1 MATPPIPAAPDYLAL
16 PGLVTAGVAARPS
29 RGDGPAVLQIEA
41 VVVRPPTGC
50 PACGGG
56 LHAHDTRAL
65 EVADEPRHGRP
76 VRLRVTYRRYR
87 CVACGA
93 SCTDVPDILAAGRR
107 MTRRL
112 AAYVE
117 ARVGTISIGRLA
129 AETGLAASSVAG
141 LVAARLDALEAAC
154 RPRAAAVLGI
164 DEVHLGRAAVG
175 VAGHDRKRGLLVITA
190 PEGNRVLAVG
200 ADTRRATVEA
210 ELRGLADLDCVTLVT
225 MDMTPHYR
233 DAVRAVL
240 PAATIVADRW
250 HVQKLFVAAAQ
261 EARKRF
267 LRTAPAAER
276 PRLKEQHTLVGRRR
290 HALADGE
297 RRALDG
303 LLAAAPLLAEA
314 YRLKEG
320 FGAIYDRCHSSSAAI
335 DAYDAWLR
343 SFPSPD
349 DDPDSAASRLA
360 RDVGA
365 LFAGPIAAVEAWL
378 VEVFAWFDAQAGAH
392 GARPSQGHA
401 ENRNRWLKDLY
412 RAGNGLSL
420 ATLRRRAVYG
430 AGDRRHLAPREAG
443 DRPAAARCQAA

>member
-1 MATPPIPAAPDYLAL
+1 M
-16 PGLVTAGVAARPS
+16 
-29 RGDGPAVLQIEA
+29 
-41 VVVRPPTGC
+41 
-50 PACGGG
+50 
-56 LHAHDTRAL
+56 
-65 EVADEPRHGRP
+65 
-76 VRLRVTYRRYR
+76 
-87 CVACGA
+87 
-93 SCTDVPDILAAGRR
+93 
-107 MTRRL
+107 
-112 AAYVE
+112 
-117 ARVGTISIGRLA
+117 IS
-129 AETGLAASSVAG
+129 
-141 LVAARLDALEAAC
+141 
-154 RPRAAAVLGI
+154 
-164 DEVHLGRAAVG
+164 
-175 VAGHDRKRGLLVITA
+175 A

-210 ELRGLADLDCVTLVT
+210 ELRGLADLDQVRIVT

-250 HVQKLFVAAAQ
+250 HVQKLFVVAAQ

-290 HALADGE
+290 HALADVE
-297 RRALDG
+297 RRALDR

-343 SFPSPD
+343 SFPQAD

-360 RDVGA
+360 RDLAA

-378 VEVFAWFDAQAGAH
+378 VEVFALVRRALRRQRSTPLAGPRREPQPLAQGSVPGGQRAVAGDAAPAGGVRRRPAPS
-392 GARPSQGHA
+392 GAAGRRRSAGRGTVPSG
-401 ENRNRWLKDLY
+401 LTG
-412 RAGNGLSL
+412 AGLR
-420 ATLRRRAVYG
+420 TRRRARRSRDGHLLAAG
-430 AGDRRHLAPREAG
+430 ARGSTAERARNRR
-443 DRPAAARCQAA
+443 